1 MALLKG
7 EMWILLSVQA
17 VILLKEMERQLVE
30 LGWSIDVN
38 VHFAQRCSFHREQ
51 FGLLDLLVS

>member
-1 MALLKG
+1 MV
-7 EMWILLSVQA
+7 WILLSVQA
-17 VILLKEMERQLVE
+17 VILLKEMERQSVE
-30 LGWSIDVN
+30 LGGSIDVN